1 MGSAADVPRAGLRV
15 LLRHDD
21 QPMSRTHRGTALWA
35 RSFART
41 AGPQPARHQPK
52 LFRLRGGSSARPWR
66 LWWAT
71 TWQHAD
77 ARAGLRRAIGTAQHG
92 DSSDDWAVDD
102 GAEVTT
108 ARPTHPTCDRDIPRV
123 DGSGF

>member
-41 AGPQPARHQPK
+41 AGPPTCPASAETIQTAWWQQCATVAAVVGDHVAARRRESRATACDRHC
-52 LFRLRGGSSARPWR
+52 
-66 LWWAT
+66 
-71 TWQHAD
+71 
-77 ARAGLRRAIGTAQHG
+77 
-92 DSSDDWAVDD
+92 
-102 GAEVTT
+102 T
-108 ARPTHPTCDRDIPRV
+108 ARRQL
-123 DGSGF
+123 G